1 MMRLRNIFVRVLFLP
16 CFTVFLAC
24 LCCVADQNALYGAS
38 GGIDASAKAGE
49 NINVSAESMQYDP
62 GAGKITFFRKV
73 VVIHPNFTMFADKMD
88 LLLSADKPADSEN
101 GSTFDSGKVETVIS
115 YTDVK
120 ILLSEGR
127 VGTCDKAIYTVKTE
141 TVRMEGSAKKA
152 ATLTDS
158 NNKLSGDVVLF
169 YLPENKSEAHGH
181 VQVEII
187 SK

>member
-1 MMRLRNIFVRVLFLP
+1 MAYLW
-16 CFTVFLAC
+16 
-24 LCCVADQNALYGAS
+24 CVADQNAVYGAS

-49 NINVSAESMQYDP
+49 NINVTADSMRYDP
-62 GAGKITFFRKV
+62 DAGKITFFKKV

-88 LLLSADKPADSEN
+88 LLLSADKSADSES

-115 YTDVK
+115 YTNVK

-141 TVRMEGSAKKA
+141 TVRMEGSAKKT

-158 NNKLSGDVVLF
+158 TNKLSGDVVLF
-169 YLPENKSEAHGH
+169 YLQENKSEAFGH